1 VLSPKGISSEELGH
15 RFDVLLQTLAT
26 CVDRTDIVC
35 SLFEFLAMVA
45 DRKAVK
51 DRCARTEDTEL
62 IHLVGHALEIH
73 QKDRSVQRAGLQLY
87 EAILNNAT
95 EKSQKAFAK
104 KIFRAVGE
112 NLQRNSDEP
121 AICFSS
127 YSILCTLCDKM
138 GDKLGPWVDRILG
151 MVLTTISQLYSAE
164 LVAQCLLLVEKLA
177 ADEESLFV
185 MAAHQRCLLV
195 FTDALSILTVRHL
208 SAAITAL
215 EYLLRILEDETSMQ
229 IVFENLKDKQRSP
242 GSFFRL
248 VAKELTSKSER
259 FAQAVQES
267 GSQTAEETEAMQYW
281 LQLLEA
287 STNLL
292 GDMVDANPLS
302 EAEEAEGQKEA
313 AATAAQQ
320 APSAGSAKVSAE
332 KKVKDDFAS
341 VNPLNNAKA
350 TRKGTPEAAVPG
362 AARANEAPVSLGQGT
377 AQAPGA
383 THTALDT
390 TLTTGTAA
398 AVTNSTTT
406 SVDSDLAAQLAAT
419 DPAEIQHPD
428 PSTDAGAKA
437 QVSAVA
443 PKDKVVGTAFTPL
456 AAAATTVGATVN
468 APNVAVPTST
478 TAPAPTPTAT
488 TATVGTAPVS
498 GQSSKMGSGK
508 TSSVGMKWETLGQ
521 QEEVSTYCEQ
531 VCFCTALS
539 AVKVCFA
546 EQRGVISYLS
556 WHSVLT
562 LICCRLHTAHTH
574 NAGGARDDLSAD
586 RGRGHRCVDEG
597 PPDGEGRAVRRNGE
611 VH

>member
-208 SAAITAL
+208 SAAVTAL

-242 GSFFRL
+242 GSFFLL
-248 VAKELTSKSER
+248 VSKELASKSER

-267 GSQTAEETEAMQYW
+267 GSQTAEEAEAMQYW

-292 GDMVDANPLS
+292 SDMVDANPLS
-302 EAEEAEGQKEA
+302 EAEEAEEQAPAGS
-313 AATAAQQ
+313 AAQQ
-320 APSAGSAKVSAE
+320 APSTGSAKAAPE
-332 KKVKDDFAS
+332 KKGKDDFAN
-341 VNPLNNAKA
+341 VNPLNGAKA
-350 TRKGTPEAAVPG
+350 DQKGALS
-362 AARANEAPVSLGQGT
+362 EAPAASLGQGA
-377 AQAPGA
+377 AQALGA
-383 THTALDT
+383 TYTALDT
-390 TLTTGTAA
+390 TLTTATTTTAA
-398 AVTNSTTT
+398 NSATT
-406 SVDSDLAAQLAAT
+406 SVDADLAAQLAAT
-419 DPAEIQHPD
+419 DPAELPHRRRSFVYEEPD
-428 PSTDAGAKA
+428 PSADAGAKA
-437 QVSAVA
+437 QTSTAA
-443 PKDKVVGTAFTPL
+443 PKDKVVGSAFTPL
-456 AAAATTVGATVN
+456 AAAATTAGPSAITVS
-468 APNVAVPTST
+468 APNVAGPASSPS
-478 TAPAPTPTAT
+478 PAPTSGAASATAT
-488 TATVGTAPVS
+488 AAAPTS

-508 TSSVGMKWETLGQ
+508 ASSAGIKWETLGQ
-521 QEEVSTYCEQ
+521 QEEVSLRSM
-531 VCFCTALS
+531 CFGDLATS
-539 AVKVCFA
+539 AIKVCVNR
-546 EQRGVISYLS
+546 QRG
-556 WHSVLT
+556 
-562 LICCRLHTAHTH
+562 LHHT
-574 NAGGARDDLSAD
+574 
-586 RGRGHRCVDEG
+586 
-597 PPDGEGRAVRRNGE
+597 
-611 VH
+611 

>member
-195 FTDALSILTVRHL
+195 FTAALSILSVRHL
-208 SAAITAL
+208 RAAITAL

-302 EAEEAEGQKEA
+302 EAEEAEEQ
-313 AATAAQQ
+313 ATTNIAAQR
-320 APSAGSAKVSAE
+320 APSAGGAKESAE
-332 KKVKDDFAS
+332 QKGKDDFAS

-350 TRKGTPEAAVPG
+350 GQKGAPEG
-362 AARANEAPVSLGQGT
+362 SAPVVAVLNGAPATSLGQS
-377 AQAPGA
+377 APQATGA
-383 THTALDT
+383 TYTALDT

-398 AVTNSTTT
+398 AAANSTTT
-406 SVDSDLAAQLAAT
+406 SVDADLAAQLAAT
-419 DPAEIQHPD
+419 DPAELPHRRRSFVYEEPD

-437 QVSAVA
+437 QASAVA
-443 PKDKVVGTAFTPL
+443 PKDKVVGSAFTPL
-456 AAAATTVGATVN
+456 AAAATAVASTVN
-468 APNVAVPTST
+468 APNVAVPAST

-488 TATVGTAPVS
+488 TAPVS

-521 QEEVSTYCEQ
+521 QDEVSTYCEP
-531 VCFCTALS
+531 VCFCTAIS
-539 AVKVCFA
+539 AVKVCFT
-546 EQRGVISYLS
+546 EQRGVISFLS
-556 WHSVLT
+556 RRS
-562 LICCRLHTAHTH
+562 LICCRLHAAHT
-574 NAGGARDDLSAD
+574 RCRRSA
-586 RGRGHRCVDEG
+586 
-597 PPDGEGRAVRRNGE
+597 
-611 VH
+611 

>member
-35 SLFEFLAMVA
+35 SLLEFLAMVA

-292 GDMVDANPLS
+292 SDMVDANPLS

-320 APSAGSAKVSAE
+320 APSAGSAKASAE

-350 TRKGTPEAAVPG
+350 GHKRAPEASAPVVSVL
-362 AARANEAPVSLGQGT
+362 NEAPATSLGQSA

-383 THTALDT
+383 TYTALDT
-390 TLTTGTAA
+390 TLTTATAA
-398 AVTNSTTT
+398 TATNSATT
-406 SVDSDLAAQLAAT
+406 SVDADLAAQVAAA
-419 DPAEIQHPD
+419 DPAELPHRRRSFVYEEPD
-428 PSTDAGAKA
+428 PSADAGAKA
-437 QVSAVA
+437 QTSTAA
-443 PKDKVVGTAFTPL
+443 PEDKVVGSAFTPL
-456 AAAATTVGATVN
+456 AAAATTAGPSAITVN
-468 APNVAVPTST
+468 ALNVAVPASSPS
-478 TAPAPTPTAT
+478 PAPTSGAASATAAAAAPT
-488 TATVGTAPVS
+488 S
-498 GQSSKMGSGK
+498 GQSSKLGSGK
-508 TSSVGMKWETLGQ
+508 ASSAGIKWETLGQ
-521 QEEVSTYCEQ
+521 QEEVSLRSL
-531 VCFCTALS
+531 CFSRLLS
-539 AVKVCFA
+539 A
-546 EQRGVISYLS
+546 R
-556 WHSVLT
+556 
-562 LICCRLHTAHTH
+562 
-574 NAGGARDDLSAD
+574 
-586 RGRGHRCVDEG
+586 
-597 PPDGEGRAVRRNGE
+597 
-611 VH
+611 

>member
-1 VLSPKGISSEELGH
+1 LHFFLRSIQALQDFQVLSPKGISSEELGH
-15 RFDVLLQTLAT
+15 RFDVLLQTLAI

-35 SLFEFLAMVA
+35 SVFEFLAMVA

-51 DRCARTEDTEL
+51 ERCARTEDTEL

-248 VAKELTSKSER
+248 VSKELTSKSER

-292 GDMVDANPLS
+292 SDMVHANPLS
-302 EAEEAEGQKEA
+302 EAEEAEEQ
-313 AATAAQQ
+313 ATTGSAAQQ
-320 APSAGSAKVSAE
+320 APSTGSAKAAPE
-332 KKVKDDFAS
+332 KKGKDDFAN
-341 VNPLNNAKA
+341 VNPLNGAKA
-350 TRKGTPEAAVPG
+350 DQKGALS
-362 AARANEAPVSLGQGT
+362 EAPAASLAQSA
-377 AQAPGA
+377 AQAPAA
-383 THTALDT
+383 TYTALDT
-390 TLTTGTAA
+390 TLTTATTTTAA
-398 AVTNSTTT
+398 NSATT
-406 SVDSDLAAQLAAT
+406 SVDADLAAQVAAA
-419 DPAEIQHPD
+419 DPAELPHRRSFVYEEPD
-428 PSTDAGAKA
+428 PSADDGVKA
-437 QVSAVA
+437 QTSTSA
-443 PKDKVVGTAFTPL
+443 PQDKVVGSAFTPL
-456 AAAATTVGATVN
+456 AAAAAATTAGPSAITVN
-468 APNVAVPTST
+468 APNVAVPASSPSPAATSGAASA
-478 TAPAPTPTAT
+478 TAAAAAPT
-488 TATVGTAPVS
+488 S
-498 GQSSKMGSGK
+498 GQSSKLGSGK
-508 TSSVGMKWETLGQ
+508 VSSAGIKWETLGQ
-521 QEEVSTYCEQ
+521 QEEVS
-531 VCFCTALS
+531 LRS
-539 AVKVCFA
+539 
-546 EQRGVISYLS
+546 
-556 WHSVLT
+556 
-562 LICCRLHTAHTH
+562 
-574 NAGGARDDLSAD
+574 
-586 RGRGHRCVDEG
+586 
-597 PPDGEGRAVRRNGE
+597 
-611 VH
+611 

>member
-242 GSFFRL
+242 GTFFRL

-292 GDMVDANPLS
+292 SDMVDANPLS
-302 EAEEAEGQKEA
+302 EAEEAEEQ
-313 AATAAQQ
+313 ATTNIAAQR
-320 APSAGSAKVSAE
+320 APSAGGATASAE
-332 KKVKDDFAS
+332 QKGKDDFAS

-350 TRKGTPEAAVPG
+350 GQKGAPEAS
-362 AARANEAPVSLGQGT
+362 APVVSVLNGAPATSLGQSA
-377 AQAPGA
+377 AQATGA
-383 THTALDT
+383 TYTALDT
-390 TLTTGTAA
+390 TLTTATTTTAA
-398 AVTNSTTT
+398 NSATT
-406 SVDSDLAAQLAAT
+406 SLDTDLAAQLAAT
-419 DPAEIQHPD
+419 GPAELPHRRRSFVYEEPD

-437 QVSAVA
+437 QASAVA

-468 APNVAVPTST
+468 APNVAVPAST
-478 TAPAPTPTAT
+478 TPAPTPTAT
-488 TATVGTAPVS
+488 TAPVG

-539 AVKVCFA
+539 AVKVCFT
-546 EQRGVISYLS
+546 EQRGDIYYLS
-556 WHSVLT
+556 RHSVLT
-562 LICCRLHTAHTH
+562 LIRCRLHTAHTH
-574 NAGGARDDLSAD
+574 DAGGARDGLPAD
-586 RGRGHRCVDEG
+586 RGCGHRCADEG
-597 PPDGEGRAVRRNGE
+597 APDGEGRAV
-611 VH
+611 